1 MSCWNPEIPLG
12 LRLMENWNFWPC
24 LPMAPFRPSSFM
36 AASLLLL
43 FIVKQ
48 ESSWVIE
55 DWPRVLDSCKN
66 ILEKFLLLLLVYI
79 FMHQKTKFKKER
91 KKLHGYLH
99 LCWVQSKS
107 FHSKFIFPQ
116 QKVRIQRKT
125 LVQRK
130 SKENQSKSFRGLV

>member
-36 AASLLLL
+36 AASLLLQ

-66 ILEKFLLLLLVYI
+66 ILEKFLLLLLIYI
-79 FMHQKTKFKKER
+79 FMHPKTKFKKER
-91 KKLHGYLH
+91 NYMVTYTCAEFNLKVFILNL
-99 LCWVQSKS
+99 S
-107 FHSKFIFPQ
+107 FPNKRLEYKGKPWF
-116 QKVRIQRKT
+116 KGKAKRT
-125 LVQRK
+125 
-130 SKENQSKSFRGLV
+130 NQNLFML